1 MKKVVTKTKK
11 YWKIKMINTGIDVRI
26 AHRNFNE
33 NPILALHCKMKVTA
47 LIPMP
52 NCMILWE
59 YQLEIWS
66 SRFHMMTLYKSIN
79 KISDAGSIIA
89 KLPWQK
95 L

>member
-11 YWKIKMINTGIDVRI
+11 YWKIKMIN
-26 AHRNFNE
+26 
-33 NPILALHCKMKVTA
+33 
-47 LIPMP
+47 
-52 NCMILWE
+52 MILWE

-89 KLPWQK
+89 KLPWQE